1 MSRILIP
8 FDDSMRFGQG
18 YNSFLHAPCIE
29 DAVRFKDI
37 YSRQEPTSSDG
48 SISQNVD
55 YSSRFVDKISD
66 VAKRLNVSAGSSI
79 KKGGIIGTGYSV
91 ELNETKFMA
100 SDVNAMVSVK
110 VINQTTELLGTAK
123 FEPRD
128 GHKLDSESFVKIYG
142 DCFISGFVEG
152 GELTGMVSAKVLN
165 VENKTAVEKAI
176 KSHISSCCTKSG
188 RKMDVALDG
197 NDSTSETESAMKQ
210 TDESITVCWLGG
222 GGINPDGR
230 PWTLESLYAA
240 ATAFPSKVAQYPKPT
255 WAILTPYDQTKN
267 FVTWAK
273 NHGIQLAQFETAQA
287 YASDL
292 LDMYMEYC
300 GCTSQIR
307 TILEDPGAYVARA
320 VDNAVGT
327 GMGELLRARNML
339 EAQRDAISEI
349 IDKLAIHPEDIEEIK
364 KQHPIEAPELWAAR
378 LPIRN

>member
-8 FDDSMRFGQG
+8 FDDSMRLGQG
-18 YNSFLHAPCIE
+18 YNSFLHAPCIN
-29 DAVRFKDI
+29 DAVNFKGVRA
-37 YSRQEPTSSDG
+37 RQEPTSSDG
-48 SISQNVD
+48 SISQNID

-79 KKGGIIGTGYSV
+79 KKGGLIGTGYSV

-110 VINQTTELLGTAK
+110 VVNQTTELLEAAE
-123 FEPRD
+123 FEPRN
-128 GHKLDSESFVKIYG
+128 GRKLDSESFLKIYG

-152 GELTGMVSAKVLN
+152 GELAGMVSAKVLN
-165 VENKTAVEKAI
+165 VENKTAVKKAI

-188 RKMDVALDG
+188 RKMDVTLDG
-197 NDSTSETESAMKQ
+197 NESTSETESTMKQ
-210 TDESITVCWLGG
+210 TDIDITVCWLGG
-222 GGINPDGR
+222 GEINPDGR
-230 PWTLESLYAA
+230 AWTLESLYTAA
-240 ATAFPSKVAQYPKPT
+240 AAFPSKVAQYPKPT

-267 FVTWAK
+267 FVMWAK
-273 NHGIQLAQFETAQA
+273 DHGIQLAQFETAQA
-287 YASDL
+287 YASEL
-292 LDMYMEYC
+292 LDTYMEYR
-300 GCTSQIR
+300 GCTRQMR

-327 GMGELLRARNML
+327 GMGELLKARKMV

-349 IDKLAIHPEDIEEIK
+349 IDELAIHPEDIEEIK

-378 LPIRN
+378 LPIRK